1 MARTSTRSA
10 AARSTTPG
18 APRRSAAA
26 AKARS
31 VSKPPRDVAQEITDQ
46 IIALLEQGDPLPW
59 RRPWRTA
66 GAGLPLRFN
75 GDAYRGVNVFML
87 GLKAMAAGYASPY
100 WMTFKQA
107 LELGAAVRKGER
119 ATTVVYY
126 GVAGRRD
133 GEDGAGD
140 GTGDRAGDRA
150 AGDRAGDVGGGG
162 DGAAR
167 GAPRRFLKWYA
178 AFNAEQI
185 EGLSARY
192 HPERGAD
199 LDGGARPVAPLAQ
212 MADAMI
218 AGLGVDYREGGDRAC
233 YIRGVDRIE
242 MPDVSRFECY
252 RRYLATRFHECAH
265 AAEHP
270 KRLGI
275 DYGPKVFG
283 NEAYAKGELYA
294 ELASVIVGATL
305 GFAPDHIEDHAA
317 YVQSWLAALR
327 GDKRFILKASAD
339 AQRGADYLI
348 AAMERGMAARAA

>member
-1 MARTSTRSA
+1 MARTSPRPTARA
-10 AARSTTPG
+10 ASPG
-18 APRRSAAA
+18 SAA

-31 VSKPPRDVAQEITDQ
+31 VSKSPRDIAQEITDQ

-59 RRPWRTA
+59 RRPWRT
-66 GAGLPLRFN
+66 GSAGLPLRFN

-140 GTGDRAGDRA
+140 GSGEGRGGRAGDA
-150 AGDRAGDVGGGG
+150 GG
-162 DGAAR
+162 DTAAQ

-185 EGLSARY
+185 EGLPGRY
-192 HPERGAD
+192 YPERSAD

-218 AGLGVDYREGGDRAC
+218 AGLGVEYREGGERAC
-233 YIRGVDRIE
+233 YIRTLDRIE
-242 MPDVSRFECY
+242 MPAVSRFECY
-252 RRYLATRFHECAH
+252 QRYLATKFHECAH

-270 KRLGI
+270 RRLNI

-283 NEAYAKGELYA
+283 NEAYAKCEIVA

-327 GDKRFILKASAD
+327 GDKRFILKASAA

>member
-1 MARTSTRSA
+1 MARTSPQA
-10 AARSTTPG
+10 APRTASG
-18 APRRSAAA
+18 APRRSAA

-59 RRPWRTA
+59 RRPWRIA

-87 GLKAMAAGYASPY
+87 GLKAMAVGYASPY

-107 LELGAAVRKGER
+107 VELGAAVRKGER

-133 GEDGAGD
+133 GEDGS
-140 GTGDRAGDRA
+140 
-150 AGDRAGDVGGGG
+150 GGG
-162 DGAAR
+162 DRPGDAEGAGR
-167 GAPRRFLKWYA
+167 GEARRFLKWYA

-185 EGLSARY
+185 EGLPGRY
-192 HPERGAD
+192 YPERGTD

-212 MADAMI
+212 MAVAMI

-242 MPDVSRFECY
+242 MPEVSRFDCY

-283 NEAYAKGELYA
+283 NEAYSRAELYA

-317 YVQSWLAALR
+317 YVQSWLTVLR

-348 AAMERGMAARAA
+348 EAMERGMAAQAA